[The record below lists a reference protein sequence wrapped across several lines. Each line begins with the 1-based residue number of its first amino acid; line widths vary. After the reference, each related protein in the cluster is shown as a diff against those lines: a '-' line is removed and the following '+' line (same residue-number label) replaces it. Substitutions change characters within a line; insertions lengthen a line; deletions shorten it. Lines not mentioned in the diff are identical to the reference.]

1 MTHYEKEEHEHH
13 KHNEHKEHHRTEKKD
28 EHQKR
33 KDNCCGTK
41 LNSFQKFLAIA
52 VIIQVLLLVFIAVKI
67 SALSGVAVEENN
79 VVAEANITCILK
91 EI

>member
-13 KHNEHKEHHRTEKKD
+13 KHNEHHVRKEHHHTEKKP
-28 EHQKR
+28 EHKKV

-41 LNSFQKFLAIA
+41 LNSFQKFLAVA

-67 SALSGVAVEENN
+67 SALSGVAVEGNN
-79 VVAEANITCILK
+79 V
-91 EI
+91 